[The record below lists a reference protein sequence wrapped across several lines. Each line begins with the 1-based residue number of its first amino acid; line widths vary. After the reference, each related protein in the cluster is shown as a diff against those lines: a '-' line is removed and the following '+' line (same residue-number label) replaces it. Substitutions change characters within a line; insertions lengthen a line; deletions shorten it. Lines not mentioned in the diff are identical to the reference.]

1 MLANSI
7 KTEWKKLKH
16 SHLWL
21 VFVAFPLIPALIG

>member
-7 KTEWKKLKH
+7 KTEWKKLKQ

-21 VFVAFPLIPALIG
+21 VLVAIPMIPA